1 VALRSGDD
9 GHDRRGRRDAEAL
22 VITRKAKVHAVTSV
36 LEDASDAFSVR
47 VTFDESA
54 STVLRLS
61 AKEHADLAEAVRGRR
76 KFSVTLH
83 VDPEPS

>member
-1 VALRSGDD
+1 
-9 GHDRRGRRDAEAL
+9 

-61 AKEHADLAEAVRGRR
+61 AEEHAELATAVRGKKR
-76 KFSVTLH
+76 FSITLYIEP
-83 VDPEPS
+83 DPS